1 MNIENIHTP
10 TAIAV
15 SSMKANALRMKVIA
29 NNIANA
35 NCTSKNGQPYRRRDV
50 VTSSRNDELT
60 GISLADVVDDKSSQ
74 FRPVYE
80 PGHPHANEEGYVLYP
95 NVEVPKELTQMM
107 LASRHYQASVAIM
120 KQNQTVSQSAL
131 ELLK

>member
-1 MNIENIHTP
+1 VNIETIHTP

-35 NCTSKNGQPYRRRDV
+35 NCTSADGEPYRRKDV
-50 VTSSRNDELT
+50 TTSARNDEIT
-60 GISLADVVDDKSSQ
+60 GVRITDVIEDRSSD

-95 NVEVPKELTQMM
+95 NVEVPKELTHMM